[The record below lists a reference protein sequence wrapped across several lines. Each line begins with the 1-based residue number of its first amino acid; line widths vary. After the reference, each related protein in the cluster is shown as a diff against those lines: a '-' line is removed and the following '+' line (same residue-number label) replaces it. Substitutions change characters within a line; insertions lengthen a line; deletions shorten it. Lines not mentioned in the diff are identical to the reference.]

1 MESKAFFEVFPTLKL
16 PSETQGLFNGV
27 RIKKILR
34 SRDKKEFHIYLVSN
48 SVIDKETVFR
58 VQRELKKQV
67 FQSTGVVPRIHESFS
82 LKGDFSTEGVFSGY
96 RESIELELREE
107 HPIINQLY
115 RNSEISCSGN
125 TIFLSVPE
133 EMIFSH
139 EAERYAHDLSEYL
152 SNVFNLRF
160 GIRTE
165 VRLSY
170 RKGEIP
176 LERRR
181 IEEELKRE
189 FSELI
194 GGRNVSGQPEKAGAE
209 KGQQK
214 KAASGKAAAGKGGII
229 RRPVRRQTSDPDI
242 LYRSDVKEDPIAIKD
257 IEGPIGEVVIRGQLI
272 SYKERPIK
280 NGKSVLFLSIT
291 DYTDSISFKLF
302 VDNEELPELR
312 EKLGAS
318 DLEKGKKGIFV
329 KLKGLAEIDSYEHD
343 VVITSVRGIRRTGS
357 FIKERRDLASVKR
370 TELHC
375 HSNYSEMD
383 GVSSVESIMKTA
395 DSWGWNSIAITDHGN
410 VLAFPTAS
418 HAKEKLS
425 NPDFKVIYGCE
436 GYLVD
441 DSNRI
446 VWSEGLGDKR
456 EYLGFDQDYVV
467 FDIETTGFSPVSDR
481 IIEIGAVRIEN
492 GKVAS
497 SFGEFVNPEI
507 PIPAEIEKLT
517 GINDHM
523 VNSADTIEKVLPRFL
538 SFAENAVIVAHNA
551 AFDTGF
557 IREKARDMGLSFDKT
572 ILDTLGLGRMLLP
585 ELTNHKLDTLSEAL
599 KVSLEN
605 HHRAVDDAAAAGGIL
620 TGLLQKLKDQYA
632 SKVEVLNDLKQY
644 DRVGANTVKKLPYY
658 HIIILAKNETGR
670 LNLYKLVS
678 ESNLTYF
685 QRRPRIP
692 RSLLEEHRDGLILGS
707 ACEAGELYRAKERR
721 EPKERIAE
729 IVDFYD
735 YLEIQPIGNN
745 EFLIREGK
753 DIKTKEDLQDI
764 NKEIVRLGQRFNK
777 PVCATCDVHFLNP
790 EDEVF
795 RRILMFS
802 KGFKDADEQ
811 APLFLRT
818 TEEMLEEF
826 AYLGDSKAEEV
837 VIKNPNMIADMIDNI
852 SPVRPDKAPPVIENS
867 DKILRDI
874 CYNRAKELYG
884 EEPPKEVTER
894 LERELKSIIG
904 NGYAVMYV
912 IAQKLVW
919 KSNEDGYLV
928 GSRGSVGSS
937 FAAYMSGITEVNSLP
952 PHYLCPKCHYS
963 DFESEDVKKARSEG
977 LCGCDLPDKLCP
989 NCGEKLKKMGF
1000 DIPFETFLGF
1010 KGDKE
1015 PDIDLNFSGEYQ
1027 SKAHKYT
1034 EVIFGAGQTF
1044 RAGTTTAVK
1053 DKTAY
1058 GYTKKYFEDPL
1069 HNEHKRQP
1077 ELDRLAKGCEGVLS
1091 TTGQH
1096 PGGIIV
1102 LPRGEEIDSFTP
1114 RQHPANDQKKPVT
1127 THFDYHS
1134 IDHNLLKLDI
1144 LGHDDPTMI
1153 KFLEDAT
1160 GVDINDI
1167 SFDDK
1172 EVMSLF
1178 NSPEILGIRPEDIGG
1193 CKTGSL
1199 GIPEYG
1205 TDFVIQMLVDTHPRC
1220 FTDLVRISGLSHGT
1234 DVWLGNAE
1242 LLIKD
1247 KGMTLSECICCRDD
1261 IMLYLM
1267 NKGMDPSLSFK
1278 TMESVRKGKGLKDE
1292 MKAGM
1297 LENNVPDW
1305 YMDSC
1310 LKIKYMFPKAHAVA
1324 YVMMAW
1330 RVAWF
1335 KINRPL
1341 AYYSAF
1347 FSIRADIDYES
1358 MCRGP
1363 EKLKEAYKVL
1373 KDKLDLVGKKKMSQ
1387 TELDAMKDMQLVQ
1400 EMYARGF
1407 DFMPI
1412 DLFLSDP
1419 KHFRQVD
1426 DKHILP
1432 PISSIAGFGEKDAD
1446 DLSAAL
1452 MSTKDKGDFLS
1463 VEDFMSRTGCS
1474 KLKADKLK
1482 ELGILSNIPESNQL
1496 SLFDFVGA

>member
-16 PSETQGLFNGV
+16 PSEMQGLFNAV

-34 SRDKKEFHIYLVSN
+34 SRDRKEFHIYALSN

-58 VQRELKKQV
+58 VQRELNRQIFKN
-67 FQSTGVVPRIHESFS
+67 TGVTPKIHESFS
-82 LKGDFSTEGVFSGY
+82 LNGDFSTDGVFESY
-96 RESIELELREE
+96 RESMELELREE
-107 HPIINQLY
+107 YPIINQLY

-133 EMIFSH
+133 KMIFGK
-139 EAERYAHDLSEYL
+139 EAERYAYELSEYF

-160 GIRTE
+160 GIKTE

-170 RKGEIP
+170 SKGEIS
-176 LERRR
+176 LERRMV
-181 IEEELKRE
+181 EEELKRE
-189 FSELI
+189 FRDLI
-194 GGRNVSGQPEKAGAE
+194 DRRKSPAEPERGAGSEKAR
-209 KGQQK
+209 K
-214 KAASGKAAAGKGGII
+214 KAASKEPSSVKGSFI
-229 RRPVRRQTSDPDI
+229 RRPARRQTSDPDV
-242 LYRSDVKEDPIAIKD
+242 LYRSDVKEDPIPIKD
-257 IEGPIGEVVIRGQLI
+257 IVGPIGEVVIRGQLF
-272 SYKERPIK
+272 SYRELPIK
-280 NGKSVLFLSIT
+280 NEKAVLILSIT
-291 DYTDSISFKLF
+291 DFTDSISFKLF
-302 VDNEELPELR
+302 VSNEELPELR
-312 EKLGAS
+312 EKLGAA

-329 KLKGLAEIDSYEHD
+329 KLKGLAEIDTFEHD
-343 VVITSVRGIRRTGS
+343 VIITSIRGIRKTGS
-357 FIKERRDLASVKR
+357 FIKERRDLSPVKR

-375 HSNYSEMD
+375 HTNYSEMD
-383 GVSSVESIMKTA
+383 GVSSVESIMRTA
-395 DSWGWNSIAITDHGN
+395 DSWGWKSIAITDHGN
-410 VLAFPTAS
+410 VLAFPTAN
-418 HAKEKLS
+418 HEKEKLS
-425 NPDFKVIYGCE
+425 NPDFKIIYGCE

-441 DSNRI
+441 DANRI
-446 VWSEGLGDKR
+446 VWSEGEGDRR
-456 EYLGFDQDYVV
+456 ENLGFDQDYVV

-481 IIEIGAVRIEN
+481 IIEIGAVRIEK
-492 GKVAS
+492 GQVAA

-517 GINDHM
+517 GINDSC
-523 VNSADTIEKVLPRFL
+523 VNGADTIDKVLPRFL

-551 AFDTGF
+551 AFDAGF
-557 IREKARDMGLSFDKT
+557 IREKAKDNGLSFDKT

-599 KVSLEN
+599 NVSLEN
-605 HHRAVDDAAAAGGIL
+605 HHRAVDDAAATGGIL
-620 TGLLQKLKDQYA
+620 LRLLEKLKDEYA
-632 SKVEVLNDLKQY
+632 DKVEVLYDLKQY
-644 DRVGANTVKKLPYY
+644 DRVGANTIKKLPYF

-678 ESNLTYF
+678 ESNLSYF

-692 RSLLEEHRDGLILGS
+692 RSLLSEHRDGLILGS
-707 ACEAGELYRAKERR
+707 ACEAGELYRAIERR

-729 IVDFYD
+729 IVSFYD
-735 YLEIQPIGNN
+735 YLEIQPIENN
-745 EFLIREGK
+745 EFLVREGK
-753 DIKTKEDLQDI
+753 YVKTREDLQDI
-764 NKEIVRLGQRFNK
+764 NKEIVRLGSRFNK

-790 EDEVF
+790 EDEIF
-795 RRILMFS
+795 RRIIMFS

-818 TEEMLEEF
+818 TEEMLDEF
-826 AYLGDSKAEEV
+826 AYLGDRKAEEV
-837 VIKNPNMIADMIDNI
+837 VIENPNMIADMIDVI

-884 EEPPKEVTER
+884 EVPPVQVTER

-937 FAAYMSGITEVNSLP
+937 FAAFMSGITEVNSLP
-952 PHYLCPKCHYS
+952 PHYLCSKCHYS
-963 DFESEDVKKARSEG
+963 DFDSEAVKKAKNEG
-977 LCGCDLPDKLCP
+977 LCGCDLPDAVCP
-989 NCGEKLKKMGF
+989 ECGEKLQKMGF

-1153 KFLEDAT
+1153 KFLVDAT

-1178 NSPEILGIRPEDIGG
+1178 NSPGILGVKPEDIGG

-1205 TDFVIQMLVDTHPRC
+1205 TDFVIQMLVDTRPRC

-1305 YMDSC
+1305 YIDSC

-1347 FSIRADIDYES
+1347 FSIRADIDYET
-1358 MCRGP
+1358 MCLGP

-1373 KDKLDLVGKKKMSQ
+1373 KDKLDSVGKKKMSQ

-1407 DFMPI
+1407 SFRPI

-1419 KHFRQVD
+1419 KYFRQAD
-1426 DKHILP
+1426 EKSILP

-1452 MSTKDKGDFLS
+1452 KNTKDKGDFLS
-1463 VEDFMSRTGCS
+1463 IEDFMSRTGCS

-1496 SLFDFVGA
+1496 SLFDYIGV